1 MPPAKSFRAV
11 ITYLRVNKLLL
22 ISILSFYDLPSTFV
36 YSYLSEPARST
47 NYNLLITILS
57 GWLTSIYS
65 TVTQNIVCDLEDVK
79 FILCE
84 PITLFLNP
92 KLKSLRISVSD

>member
-1 MPPAKSFRAV
+1 MRAV
-11 ITYLRVNKLLL
+11 ITYLRVNRLLL

-36 YSYLSEPARST
+36 YSCLSEPARST
-47 NYNLLITILS
+47 NYNLLIIILS
-57 GWLTSIYS
+57 GWFTSIYS
-65 TVTQNIVCDLEDVK
+65 IVIQNIVCDLEDVK
-79 FILCE
+79 FILWD